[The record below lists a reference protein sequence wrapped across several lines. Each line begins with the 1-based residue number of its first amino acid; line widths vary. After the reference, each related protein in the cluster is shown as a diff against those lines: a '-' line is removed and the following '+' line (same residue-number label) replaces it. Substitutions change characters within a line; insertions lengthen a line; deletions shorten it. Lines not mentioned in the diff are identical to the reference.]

1 MPHWFAL
8 YRSNNSVVFQT
19 GAQQWIAADSSVE
32 FWHTRRLPFISRFDV
47 YVEGRRVFSIRY
59 SRVARLLWA
68 LIDITY
74 DKIDQNS
81 DFFLEFV
88 AENANSPG

>member
-1 MPHWFAL
+1 MQP
-8 YRSNNSVVFQT
+8 
-19 GAQQWIAADSSVE
+19 ADSSVE

-47 YVEGRRVFSIRY
+47 YVEGRRVFEIRY

-88 AENANSPG
+88 AENANSPGWRNHVLEQWRSSQAV